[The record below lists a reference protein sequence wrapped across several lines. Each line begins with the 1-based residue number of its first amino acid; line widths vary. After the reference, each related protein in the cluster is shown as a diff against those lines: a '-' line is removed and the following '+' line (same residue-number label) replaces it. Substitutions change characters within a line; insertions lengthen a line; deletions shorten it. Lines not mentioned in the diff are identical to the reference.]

1 MSKKVIVLVI
11 DGLGIGSME
20 DSKDKGANTLDI
32 IYDETNVNENECK
45 GNMNYQIKNG
55 FIELL

>member
-20 DSKDKGANTLDI
+20 DSKDKGANALDI
-32 IYDETNVNENECK
+32 IYDKNNVNENKYK
-45 GNMNYQIKNG
+45 GTMNYQLRNA
-55 FIELL
+55 FIAIL